1 MFIETFNIPSLTY
14 VGVLVVR
21 HVGVHAVCEQG
32 QGAVVPDRLPGE
44 QARVQGPVNNLD
56 SDPELR
62 VSLLQLPWS
71 QEWSVSN
78 V

>member
-1 MFIETFNIPSLTY
+1 MFSETFNIPSLTY

-21 HVGVHAVCEQG
+21 HIGVHAVGEEG
-32 QGAVVPDRLPGE
+32 QGAIVPDCLPGL
-44 QARVQGPVNNLD
+44 QAQVQGPVNNLD
-56 SDPELR
+56 SDPKLR
-62 VSLLQLPWS
+62 VSLLQLTWG